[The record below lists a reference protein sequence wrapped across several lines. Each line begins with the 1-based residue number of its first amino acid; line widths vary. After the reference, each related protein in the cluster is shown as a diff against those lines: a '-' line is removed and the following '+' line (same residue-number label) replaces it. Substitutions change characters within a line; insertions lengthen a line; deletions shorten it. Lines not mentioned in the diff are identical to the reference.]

1 MPIRASL
8 HFHKINPDPEI
19 ESVYSVNAHSGFSS
33 FPLSS
38 CERSDRDCYCVNA
51 HSGFSSFPQISFVN
65 CTDAMVCVNA
75 HSGFSSFPRKRSW
88 KKSCNHVMCQCP
100 FGLLFIS
107 TRKINSRKYSDCF
120 VSMPIR
126 ASLHFHGM
134 GKLED
139 FNTDIRV
146 NAHSGF
152 SSFPQHPSEIR
163 RNKAFSRPFLQIFI

>member
-19 ESVYSVNAHSGFSS
+19 ESVYS
-33 FPLSS
+33 
-38 CERSDRDCYCVNA
+38 
-51 HSGFSSFPQISFVN
+51 
-65 CTDAMVCVNA
+65 VNA